1 MLLSFLVSGAVA
13 VVPGLCQIPGIK
25 LIDMLKICGGH
36 HQVETEVDGK
46 DTGTK
51 KLEVGKGRPGKPKSP
66 KTKKTSKTTW
76 KPMMGQKKTNK
87 KQRFNFF
94 NLNFKRRTTPR
105 PWEYKGPTKR
115 PMPSSSTGREKRGAE
130 KGQKYKKA
138 VNRLAKRVK
147 RIETSLDRK
156 IWTEM
161 SLTRKVERL
170 ERKMQAMERKGR
182 EVDAKLDHLM
192 GEIGSGSEDVD
203 FRSQTSLEES
213 TSDPTSEVGSGYQ
226 DWIYAPQ
233 TWSPTWSPREG
244 FWSEP
249 DPDSADT
256 KMSARNRNTI
266 GDALEK

>member
-1 MLLSFLVSGAVA
+1 MSKIYALLRVKFSG
-13 VVPGLCQIPGIK
+13 
-25 LIDMLKICGGH
+25 LKMCECKRNDKY
-36 HQVETEVDGK
+36 QV
-46 DTGTK
+46 
-51 KLEVGKGRPGKPKSP
+51 
-66 KTKKTSKTTW
+66 W
-76 KPMMGQKKTNK
+76 
-87 KQRFNFF
+87 
-94 NLNFKRRTTPR
+94 
-105 PWEYKGPTKR
+105 
-115 PMPSSSTGREKRGAE
+115 KRGAE

-147 RIETSLDRK
+147 SIETSLDRK

-170 ERKMQAMERKGR
+170 ERKMHAMERNGR

-192 GEIGSGSEDVD
+192 GEIGSGSEDMD
-203 FRSQTSLEES
+203 SRSQISLEES

-226 DWIYAPQ
+226 DWIYAP
-233 TWSPTWSPREG
+233 PREG

-249 DPDSADT
+249 DSDSADT